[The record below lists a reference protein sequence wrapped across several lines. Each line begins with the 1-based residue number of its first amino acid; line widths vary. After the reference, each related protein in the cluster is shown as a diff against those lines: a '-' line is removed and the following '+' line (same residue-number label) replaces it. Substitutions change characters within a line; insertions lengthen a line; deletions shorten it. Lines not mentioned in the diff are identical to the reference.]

1 MYKSFDMIVLTR
13 SSKYGDYCVA
23 GIDMSSGRFIRLVSD
38 NGKTHGALSY
48 RDLIMDNGCNAN
60 LLDVVHI
67 TNAQYCPGRTQKEN
81 YRIDRNEQLQYIH
94 TITTKELSQFYR
106 ATSQSGIFNA
116 FEPIIQPTRAR
127 KLDHS
132 LELVCVNN
140 LKVYTESRN
149 GKNRTKA
156 DFVKDGRKLSRFSV
170 TDPDYYGN
178 DGAIN
183 SINKAL
189 IVCSIADDDWA
200 MDHGYYV
207 FISAIYPIFEDIKKD
222 RTTTMENKL
231 RPENAGKPWLP
242 GDDERLLAMYRSGI
256 SVSSIAGQFGRT
268 KGAIQARLVKHGL
281 ADNYIDV
288 PEYYVGK
295 INE

>member
-60 LLDVVHI
+60 PLDVVHI
-67 TNAQYCPGRTQKEN
+67 TNAQYCPGGTQKEN

-94 TITTKELSQFYR
+94 TITTKELSHFYR
-106 ATSQSGIFNA
+106 TTSQSGIFNA
-116 FEPIIQPTRAR
+116 FEPIIQPAQAR

-140 LKVYTESRN
+140 LRVYTELRN

-170 TDPDYYGN
+170 TDPNYYGN

-183 SINKAL
+183 TISKAL

-200 MDHGYYV
+200 MEHGYYV
-207 FISAIYPIFEDIKKD
+207 FISAIHPILQDLTKD
-222 RTTTMENKL
+222 RTAAIENTL
-231 RPENAGKPWLP
+231 RPVNAGKPWLP
-242 GDDERLLAMYRSGI
+242 EDDEKLLAMYKSGM
-256 SVSSIAGQFGRT
+256 SVNSIAGQFGRT
-268 KGAIQARLVKHGL
+268 NRAIQARLAKHGI

-288 PEYYVGK
+288 PEYYVGE
-295 INE
+295 IIE